1 MILSGLALLI
11 SGCGGVAPSGQA
23 QTGVVA
29 GGGEAV
35 KPAAL
40 APMIAD
46 QNRDAD
52 ERLHLR
58 TRVFLNDKTEVA
70 EFYEPAPG
78 QVLFSMAGRPSGAP
92 SFTYRDVAGR
102 SVREIWQLVSPDA
115 ALPTALQAVATVA
128 VGDASGTAIGHA
140 SNAALDDASKVAL
153 AHSSIVDPST
163 AASGNGS
170 AVAGAAGPA
179 SNATRGEG
187 VRPLLTSGYCGTQ
200 WLRDFPCPN
209 GDRYDWCTWDNN
221 SYQYYYVNNGYQYYY
236 NVCSEIGS
244 VTLSASGDTGGNWT
258 VPENTYRWFSWHAN
272 THNCWANCIFPWQ
285 TCSNGCNCGCAWSPT
300 VNQTAS
306 VTPNGNAVF
315 NFEGS
320 LNWN

>member
-11 SGCGGVAPSGQA
+11 SGCGGVAASGQA
-23 QTGVVA
+23 HDAVVTGSD
-29 GGGEAV
+29 EAA
-35 KPAAL
+35 KRAAL

-58 TRVFLNDKTEVA
+58 ARVFLNDKTEVA

-78 QVLFSMAGRPSGAP
+78 QVLFAMAGRPSGAP

-115 ALPTALQAVATVA
+115 ALPAPLQAFASVA
-128 VGDASGTAIGHA
+128 VGDASGTAIDHA
-140 SNAALDDASKVAL
+140 SNAV
-153 AHSSIVDPST
+153 P
-163 AASGNGS
+163 
-170 AVAGAAGPA
+170 AGGAGPA
-179 SNATRGEG
+179 GNAKRGGG

-200 WLRDFPCPN
+200 WLRDFPCPS
-209 GDRYDWCTWDNN
+209 GDHYDWCTWDNN
-221 SYQYYYVNNGYQYYY
+221 SYQYYYVNNGYHYYY

-244 VTLSASGDTGGNWT
+244 VTLSASGETGGNWT
-258 VPENTYRWFSWHAN
+258 VPENTYRWFSWDAR
-272 THNCWANCIFPWQ
+272 THNCWANCFFPWQ

-300 VNQTAS
+300 VNETAS
-306 VTPNGNAVF
+306 VTPNGDAVF

-320 LNWN
+320 FNWN